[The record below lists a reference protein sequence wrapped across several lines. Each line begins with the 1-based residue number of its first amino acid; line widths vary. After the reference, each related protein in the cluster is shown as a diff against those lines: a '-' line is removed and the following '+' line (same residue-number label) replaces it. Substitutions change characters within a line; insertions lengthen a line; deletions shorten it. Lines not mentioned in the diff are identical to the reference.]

1 MPTYKNGQIVTDTDG
16 NIMHCHGA
24 GILEHDGWYYLFG
37 EDRRDRRRV
46 SCYRSKDLVNW
57 EFRNICLT
65 LDSETGRHYVRTDL
79 RLAPRNSGPMTPEEA
94 AAISM
99 QPIGHRGA
107 NIERPKILYCEATG
121 KFVMWMH
128 FENGRDYNAARCAVA
143 VCDTVDGDYT
153 YLGSFNPVG
162 NMSRDCTLYKDD
174 DGTAY
179 FISSARDNAD
189 MIVYRL
195 SEDYLT
201 VAEQVK
207 TLWPGQF
214 REAPVVL
221 KENGK
226 YYMFT
231 SRCTGWNPNQGG
243 YAVADAI
250 DGRWSAIRPFGNET
264 TFNTQP
270 TAAVKVGETWLYI
283 GDRWDPSDYL
293 NSTIVYLPL
302 KFDGESCSADWADEV
317 TIEDGNVTASAGA
330 DIKDVRIMLPG
341 CSEYL
346 SGDGYNVFTKKLGYA
361 DKNLLWLVEEEE
373 DCVLIKHKESGKYLS
388 GDGILDNYVK
398 GEERLLWKLE
408 DSDEGKLFIN
418 RRTGKSLLVFG
429 RRVVLTDKNDRHF
442 GGFTIVKNY

>member
-1 MPTYKNGQIVTDTDG
+1 MPTYKNGRAVIDTDG

-24 GILEHDGWYYLFG
+24 GLLEYGGFYYLFG

-65 LDSETGRHYVRTDL
+65 LDSETKRHYVRTDL
-79 RLAPRNSGPMTPEEA
+79 RLAPKNSGPMTPEEA
-94 AAISM
+94 AAISL

-107 NIERPKILYCEATG
+107 NIERPKVLYCEATG

-143 VCDTVDGDYT
+143 VCDTVDGDYV
-153 YLGSFNPVG
+153 YMGSFNPVG
-162 NMSRDCTLYKDD
+162 NMSRDCTLFKDD

-214 REAPVVL
+214 REAPVVF

-226 YYMFT
+226 YYMLT
-231 SRCTGWNPNQGG
+231 SQCTGWAPNQGG
-243 YAVADAI
+243 WAVAGAM
-250 DGRWSAIRPFGNET
+250 DGRWSSIKPFGNET

-270 TAAVKVGETWLYI
+270 TAAVKVGGTWVYI

-293 NSTIVYLPL
+293 NSTMVYLPIDL
-302 KFDGESCSADWADEV
+302 QNGCAVDWADEV
-317 TIEDGNVTASAGA
+317 TIEDGRISVSAG
-330 DIKDVRIMLPG
+330 DIEDFRIMLPG

-346 SGDGYNVFTKKLGYA
+346 SGDGFNVFTRRLGYA
-361 DKNLLWLVEEEE
+361 DKNLLWLMEER
-373 DCVLIKHKESGKYLS
+373 DGSVLLRHKESGKYLS
-388 GDGILDNYVK
+388 GDGILTELKDDD
-398 GEERLLWKLE
+398 RLLWELG
-408 DSDEGKLFIN
+408 DGAEGKLLIN
-418 RRTGKSLLVFG
+418 RHSGKSMAVFG
-429 RRVVLTDKNDRHF
+429 RRVILADSDDKHF
-442 GGFTIVKNY
+442 GGFTFVKNY

>member
-1 MPTYKNGQIVTDTDG
+1 MPTYKNGRAVIDTDG

-24 GILEHDGWYYLFG
+24 GLLEYGGFYYLFG

-65 LDSETGRHYVRTDL
+65 LDSETKRHYVRTDL
-79 RLAPRNSGPMTPEEA
+79 RLAPKNSGPMTPEEA
-94 AAISM
+94 AAISL

-107 NIERPKILYCEATG
+107 NIERPKVLYCEATG

-143 VCDTVDGDYT
+143 VCDTVDGDYV
-153 YLGSFNPVG
+153 YMGSFNPVG
-162 NMSRDCTLYKDD
+162 NMSRDCTLFKDD

-214 REAPVVL
+214 REAPVVF
-221 KENGK
+221 KEKGK
-226 YYMFT
+226 YYMLT
-231 SRCTGWNPNQGG
+231 SQCTGWAPNQGG
-243 YAVADAI
+243 WAVAGAM
-250 DGRWSAIRPFGNET
+250 DGRWSSIKPFGNET

-270 TAAVKVGETWLYI
+270 TAAVKVGGTWVYI

-293 NSTIVYLPL
+293 NSTMVYLPIDL
-302 KFDGESCSADWADEV
+302 ENGCAVDWADEV
-317 TIEDGNVTASAGA
+317 TIEDGRISVSAG
-330 DIKDVRIMLPG
+330 DIEDFRIMLPG

-346 SGDGYNVFTKKLGYA
+346 SGDGFNVFTRRLGYA
-361 DKNLLWLVEEEE
+361 DKNLLWLMEEK
-373 DCVLIKHKESGKYLS
+373 DGSVLLRHKESGKYLS
-388 GDGILDNYVK
+388 GDGILTELKDDD
-398 GEERLLWKLE
+398 RLLWELG
-408 DSDEGKLFIN
+408 DGAEGKLLIN
-418 RRTGKSLLVFG
+418 RHSGKSMAVFG
-429 RRVVLTDKNDRHF
+429 RRVILADSDDKHF
-442 GGFTIVKNY
+442 GGFTFVKNY